1 MKKLDQHF
9 EKKTC
14 TNIYLDKMYNP
25 IFFQNDFSNFCHKI
39 INVSIFCLK
48 QHIFLLPATSDG
60 SKSAGRED
68 TRGGTSSPAPS
79 ERGGADV
86 GKLVGGAR

>member
-1 MKKLDQHF
+1 
-9 EKKTC
+9 
-14 TNIYLDKMYNP
+14 MYNP
-25 IFFQNDFSNFCHKI
+25 IFFFENDFSNFCHKI